1 MSKRVFLY
9 KENSEDRDCCAYIK
23 AIPSKFECNH
33 YFSSVG
39 IEGACYSGGGF
50 ADYKNIKTVLTE
62 SEYNQLLQFAENIK
76 NLGFGI
82 TEGDE
87 RYIKGVELCKAIQ
100 PVYDRLL
107 SEDNETFFE
116 EIQAEEIEFL
126 MDEYGLT
133 EDEVTEIFDNYGLE
147 YRDRGIVCCMY
158 DDEYDL
164 GYEEAQG
171 LGVIDY
177 QMEKNGFPYDRY
189 FDYEKFGND
198 LINDDERYIQ
208 LADNRVVCLNY

>member
-9 KENSEDRDCCAYIK
+9 KENSEDRDCCAYIN
-23 AIPSKFECNH
+23 AEPSKFECGH
-33 YFSSVG
+33 YFSRVG

-50 ADYKNIKTVLTE
+50 ADYENIKTVLTE
-62 SEYNQLLQFAENIK
+62 AEYNQLLQFAKDIE
-76 NLGFGI
+76 NLGCCI

-87 RYIKGVELCKAIQ
+87 RYKKGIALIEGIK

-107 SEDNETFFE
+107 SEENNLLFE
-116 EIQAEEIEFL
+116 EVKEEETEFL

-164 GYEEAQG
+164 GYEEAQS
-171 LGVIDY
+171 LGIIDY

-208 LADNRVVCLNY
+208 LADNRVVCLSY